1 MGSNHVSEFTFDIA
15 AKIHYL
21 PNQTHRTR
29 TMKKTDFYRNA
40 RTDIPGP
47 LSGIRVLEATTTWA
61 GPMCAAVLADFGADV
76 IKVEIPSGDVSRAV
90 QPFLPGTEVSSMHGI
105 VNRNKRALSVDV
117 RTEQGRDIFLKLAA
131 SADIIVENFKV
142 GTMAGYGLGYE
153 QLCALKPDIVYVSIT
168 GWGQFGPNHEAAG
181 YDPLA
186 QAASGFM
193 SVNGSPDGPPT
204 KAATYLADDLGGL
217 HGALGA
223 MAALRHR
230 DQTGEGQHV
239 DVALQDALLFQS
251 NGMPTLGA
259 MGAEPERMG
268 NEFGAAVPSNV
279 YECLDGSVFA
289 GILLDK
295 HWHALAPI
303 IGEPDLAD
311 HESFATRNERIMNRE
326 LCNIMLGNWL
336 ATRTREEAISIFREA
351 GLPIAPVNSYQDVA
365 KDPHVLERDMLQQ
378 IKLKGGGTA
387 PITGPAVK
395 FSRTPTR
402 VRTCAPEIGE
412 HNAEILESI
421 GLDTEAQ
428 LALSASGI
436 IS

>member
-1 MGSNHVSEFTFDIA
+1 
-15 AKIHYL
+15 
-21 PNQTHRTR
+21 
-29 TMKKTDFYRNA
+29 MKKQEFYRNA

-47 LSGIRVLEATTTWA
+47 LAGVRVIEATTTWA

-90 QPFLPGTEVSSMHGI
+90 QPNLPGTDVSFMHAT
-105 VNRNKRALSVDV
+105 VNRNKRALSLDV
-117 RTEQGRDIFLKLAA
+117 RTGQGRDIFLKLGA
-131 SADIIVENFKV
+131 SADVIVENFKV
-142 GTMAGYGLGYE
+142 GTMSSYGLGFE
-153 QLCALKPDIVYVSIT
+153 QLAAVKPDIVYVSIT
-168 GWGQFGPNHEAAG
+168 GWGQFGPNHKAAG

-186 QAASGFM
+186 QASSGFM

-204 KAATYLADDLGGL
+204 KAATFLADDLGGL

-251 NGMPTLGA
+251 NGLPTLGA
-259 MGAEPERMG
+259 MGVQPDRMG

-279 YECLDGSVFA
+279 YQCSDGPVFA
-289 GILLDK
+289 GVLLDN
-295 HWHALAPI
+295 HWRILAEI
-303 IGEPDLAD
+303 LGEPDLAD
-311 HESFATRNERIMNRE
+311 HQSFASRNARISNRE
-326 LCNIMLGNWL
+326 PCNILLGNWL
-336 ATRTREEAISIFREA
+336 ASRTREEAISILRGA
-351 GLPIAPVNSYQDVA
+351 GLPIAPVNTFPEAATDA
-365 KDPHVLERDMLQQ
+365 HVLERDMLQPT
-378 IKLKGGGTA
+378 KLPNGATA

-402 VRTCAPEIGE
+402 IRSAAPDIGA
-412 HNAEILESI
+412 HNAEILNSI
-421 GLDTEAQ
+421 GVDAQAQKELSEA
-428 LALSASGI
+428 GI

>member
-1 MGSNHVSEFTFDIA
+1 
-15 AKIHYL
+15 
-21 PNQTHRTR
+21 
-29 TMKKTDFYRNA
+29 MKKTDFYRNA
-40 RTDIPGP
+40 RDDLPGP
-47 LSGIRVLEATTTWA
+47 LAGIRVLEATTTWA

-76 IKVEIPSGDVSRAV
+76 IKVEIPSGDISRSV
-90 QPFLPGTEVSSMHGI
+90 LPNLPGTEVSFMHAT
-105 VNRNKRALSVDV
+105 VNRNKRALSLDV
-117 RTEQGRDIFLKLAA
+117 RTERGRDLFLELGAR
-131 SADIIVENFKV
+131 SDIVVENFKS

-153 QLCALKPDIVYVSIT
+153 QLRSVKPDIVYVSIT
-168 GWGQFGPNHEAAG
+168 GWGQFGPDHAAAA

-193 SVNGSPDGPPT
+193 SVTGAPDGPPT
-204 KAATYLADDLGGL
+204 KAGTYLADDLGGL

-251 NGMPTLGA
+251 NGLPTLGA
-259 MGAEPERMG
+259 MGVEPERTG
-268 NEFGAAVPSNV
+268 NEFGAAAPANV
-279 YECLDGSVFA
+279 YECLDGAVFA
-289 GILLDK
+289 GVLLDA
-295 HWHALAPI
+295 HWRILAPL

-311 HESFATRNERIMNRE
+311 HESFATRNERLENRE
-326 LCNIMLGNWL
+326 PCNILLGNWL
-336 ATRTREEAISIFREA
+336 AKRTRDEAVATLREA
-351 GLPIAPVNSYQDVA
+351 GLPIAPVNTYPQAA
-365 KDPHVLERDMLQQ
+365 KNPHVLERDMLQQ
-378 IKLKGGGTA
+378 TTLHNGSTA

-412 HNAEILESI
+412 HNAEILQSL
-421 GLDTEAQ
+421 GLDDDAQ
-428 LALSASGI
+428 QALLASGV

>member
-1 MGSNHVSEFTFDIA
+1 
-15 AKIHYL
+15 
-21 PNQTHRTR
+21 
-29 TMKKTDFYRNA
+29 MKKTDFYRNA

-76 IKVEIPSGDVSRAV
+76 IKVEIPSGDISRTV
-90 QPFLPGTEVSSMHGI
+90 QPNLPGTEVSFMHAT
-105 VNRNKRALSVDV
+105 VNRNKRALSLDV
-117 RTEQGRDIFLKLAA
+117 RTEQGRDIFLQLAA
-131 SADIIVENFKV
+131 STDVIVENFKV
-142 GTMAGYGLGYE
+142 GTMTRYGLGYE
-153 QLCALKPDIVYVSIT
+153 QLYEVKPDIVYVSIT

-193 SVNGSPDGPPT
+193 SMNGSADGPPT
-204 KAATYLADDLGGL
+204 KAATFLADDLGGL
-217 HGALGA
+217 HAALGA

-251 NGMPTLGA
+251 NGLPTLGA
-259 MGAEPERMG
+259 MGVQPERMG

-279 YECLDGSVFA
+279 YECTDGAVFA
-289 GILLDK
+289 GVLLDA
-295 HWHALAPI
+295 HWRALAPI

-311 HESFATRNERIMNRE
+311 HESFATRSERILNRE

-336 ATRTREEAISIFREA
+336 ASRTREEAVSTLREA
-351 GLPIAPVNSYQDVA
+351 GLPIAPVNTYPEA
-365 KDPHVLERDMLQQ
+365 AADPHVLERDMLQQ
-378 IKLKGGGTA
+378 TKLHDGSTA
-387 PITGPAVK
+387 PIAGPAVK

-402 VRTCAPEIGE
+402 VRSCAPEIGE

-421 GLDTEAQ
+421 GLDAKAQ
-428 LALSASGI
+428 QALAAAGV

>member
-1 MGSNHVSEFTFDIA
+1 MN
-15 AKIHYL
+15 
-21 PNQTHRTR
+21 
-29 TMKKTDFYRNA
+29 KTDFYRNA

-47 LSGIRVLEATTTWA
+47 LAGIRVLETTTTWA

-76 IKVEIPSGDVSRAV
+76 IKVEIPSGDVSRSV
-90 QPFLPGTEVSSMHGI
+90 QPTLPGTEVSLMHAT
-105 VNRNKRALSVDV
+105 VNRNKRALSLDV
-117 RTEQGRDIFLKLAA
+117 RTDQGRDIFLKLGA

-153 QLCALKPDIVYVSIT
+153 HLCAVKSDIVYVSIT
-168 GWGQFGPNHEAAG
+168 GWGQFGPNHAAAG

-193 SVNGSPDGPPT
+193 SINGSPDGPPT
-204 KAATYLADDLGGL
+204 KAATFLADDLGGL

-251 NGMPTLGA
+251 NGLPTLGA
-259 MGAEPERMG
+259 MGVQPERMG
-268 NEFGAAVPSNV
+268 NEFGSAVPSNV
-279 YECLDGSVFA
+279 YQCQDGAVFA
-289 GILLDK
+289 GVLLDA
-295 HWHALAPI
+295 HWRALAPM
-303 IGEPDLAD
+303 IGEPDLAE
-311 HESFATRNERIMNRE
+311 HESFGSRAERVNNRE
-326 LCNIMLGNWL
+326 LCNIVLGNWL
-336 ATRTREEAISIFREA
+336 VTRTRQEAIATFRAA
-351 GLPIAPVNSYQDVA
+351 GLPIAPVNTYPETA
-365 KDPHVLERDMLQQ
+365 KDPHVLERDMLQPTQ
-378 IKLKGGGTA
+378 LHNGFTA

-402 VRTCAPEIGE
+402 VRNCAPEIGE
-412 HNAEILESI
+412 HNADILTAI
-421 GLDTEAQ
+421 GIDAKAQ
-428 LALSASGI
+428 QALAAAGV